1 MSGGPAVQ
9 ELVTIALREDRDVFT
24 LRRFSQSACRFM
36 GIAGPPLVRLATVV
50 SAAGEHLLGAPGLT
64 ARLTVEDV
72 DGTVLSVRFRWHGA
86 TRPRPEM
93 LKSATRLLDSCGYR
107 PPQESG
113 GHELTF
119 VLRAPASSSPVA
131 ELAADIAGRLNTD
144 GLDLIDTLRVQN
156 GQLLAALDESLQQ
169 QEELQRLNAELEETN
184 AGVVALY
191 SELAGELEK
200 TNSGVVALYAE
211 LEDKSRQLELA
222 DEYKTRFWANVSH
235 ELRSPVNSVIAL
247 SRLLL
252 DPAGDPLTAEQ
263 RRQVAL
269 VQSSGSTLLA
279 LVDELLDVAKAES
292 GRLEPHPVD
301 TDLRSVL
308 HQLRG
313 TLRGTAHHGVSL
325 RIPDHGQRAVLHSDE
340 TMLTRVL
347 RNILSNALKF
357 TVEGSVTLDV
367 TEQHRDG
374 VDWFVFSVLDT
385 GVGIPPDEVERV
397 FEEFYQVRGPHQRGR
412 AGTGLGLPYARKLT
426 ELLGGRLALHSEV
439 GRGTRVTVEL
449 PGRVPGA
456 TGLAEAEQQTGR
468 LTPIWRSVVVVDD
481 DEAFL
486 TGLRP
491 VLERLAA
498 SCTVLTDSTRAVET
512 VERERPDAVLLDLNM
527 PALDG
532 YEVLGLLAADPATAA
547 VPVAVLTALDLAHV
561 DRSRL
566 DHARAVLNKSHLT
579 AERIASAMTAPPGPP
594 IPPERPS
601 HPPHRSVPTGTPE
614 PTATPGPPEPSGPT
628 DPPAHDRRA
637 EEHG

>member
-1 MSGGPAVQ
+1 MSGGPALQ
-9 ELVTIALREDRDVFT
+9 ELVAVALREDRDVFT
-24 LRRFSQSACRFM
+24 LRRFCQSACRAM

-64 ARLTVEDV
+64 ARLSLEDAV
-72 DGTVLSVRFRWHGA
+72 GTVLSVRFRWYGA

-93 LKSATRLLDSCGYR
+93 LKTATRLLDASGYR
-107 PPQESG
+107 PRDGG

-119 VLRAPASSSPVA
+119 VLRAPASALPLA
-131 ELAADIAGRLNTD
+131 ELAADVAGRLGGAD
-144 GLDLIDTLRVQN
+144 GPDLIDTLRVQN
-156 GQLLAALDESLQQ
+156 GQLLAALEESLQQ

-191 SELAGELEK
+191 SELAGELDK

-247 SRLLL
+247 TRLLL
-252 DPAGDPLTAEQ
+252 DPAADPLTSEQ

-313 TLRGTAHHGVSL
+313 TLQGTAPHGVVL
-325 RIPDHGQRAVLHSDE
+325 EIPDRGQRAVLHTDE

-367 TEQHRDG
+367 EERDRDG
-374 VDWFVFSVLDT
+374 ADWFVFTVLDT

-426 ELLGGRLALHSEV
+426 ELLGGRLTLDSEV

-449 PGRVPGA
+449 PGRVPTA
-456 TGLAEAEQQTGR
+456 TGPAEGGQGTGR
-468 LTPIWRSVVVVDD
+468 PTPIWRSVVVVDD

-491 VLERLAA
+491 VLERLAG
-498 SCTVLTDSTRAVET
+498 SSTVLTDSTRAVET

-527 PALDG
+527 PGLDG
-532 YEVLGLLAADPATAA
+532 YEVLGLLAASPATAA
-547 VPVAVLTALDLAHV
+547 VPVAVLTALDPGHV

-566 DHARAVLNKSHLT
+566 VHARAVLNKSHLT
-579 AERIASAMTAPPGPP
+579 AERIAAAVTASSGPP
-594 IPPERPS
+594 IPPDGPS
-601 HPPHRSVPTGTPE
+601 HPPHRSVPTGTPG
-614 PTATPGPPEPSGPT
+614 PTGPAGPPEPSGPT
-628 DPPAHDRRA
+628 DPSAHDRRA